1 MGGFTLMGARLYS
14 PLTGRFLSR
23 DGVQGGNDNAYT
35 YPVDPIGSVDLDGY
49 IEHPGGRPSPG
60 VYVHKTI
67 RGGKS
72 AVAAVPSK
80 SSKHNGYPAPYK
92 ARPKK
97 AAPKPKKRSARQQRA
112 GMAVAGFTGGCT
124 LGGAAGFLI
133 AGPAGAAVGCGA
145 GAGALNGWMEG
156 ARNSKKKTKRGKV
169 KDASKEA
176 AWGAEGTRRGLGRIL
191 VVGKNPQLIP
201 IERCGDGY
209 LGPQERLRLR
219 RGASE
224 AQFSAGQ

>member
-1 MGGFTLMGARLYS
+1 MGAQQRSTDTVGGFTLMGARLYS

-176 AWGAEGTRRGLGRIL
+176 AWGG
-191 VVGKNPQLIP
+191 
-201 IERCGDGY
+201 
-209 LGPQERLRLR
+209 
-219 RGASE
+219 
-224 AQFSAGQ
+224 